1 LWRLKSPTGRKK
13 QQQKKQHYTMK
24 RGNNTETATAF
35 VLGYE
40 MQGSNLY
47 SNGNN
52 IFSYST
58 EIASNCKGVIL
69 LNCRD
74 YSNTTQRHKLHI
86 RRAANAH
93 KVTVF
98 EVPVCYNWH
107 GLTPDQHRTNVE
119 YLLKEAE
126 TMRAKADRAR
136 TYKAFYRLQEEKYRQ
151 AAEDYKNTFEL

>member
-1 LWRLKSPTGRKK
+1 
-13 QQQKKQHYTMK
+13 MK

-52 IFSYST
+52 IYSYIT

-69 LNCRD
+69 LNSRD
-74 YSNTTQRHKLHI
+74 YSNTTKRHKLHI

-93 KVTVF
+93 KVKVF
-98 EVPVCYNWH
+98 EVPFISWY
-107 GLTPDQHRTNVE
+107 GEPTATQHAANLE
-119 YLLKEAE
+119 YILQEAE

-136 TYKAFYRLQEEKYRQ
+136 TYKTFYRLQEEKYRME
-151 AAEDYKNTFEL
+151 AEYYRKTFEL

>member
-1 LWRLKSPTGRKK
+1 
-13 QQQKKQHYTMK
+13 MK
-24 RGNNTETATAF
+24 RGNNANTANAF

-47 SNGNN
+47 TNGNN
-52 IFSYST
+52 IYSYST

-69 LNCRD
+69 LNSRD

-98 EVPVCYNWH
+98 EVPFISWY
-107 GLTPDQHRTNVE
+107 GEPTATQHTANIE
-119 YLLKEAE
+119 YLTGKAEEA
-126 TMRAKADRAR
+126 RRKGQRAR
-136 TYKAFYRLQEEKYRQ
+136 TRKAAYFAQAERYTAKAEEYKK
-151 AAEDYKNTFEL
+151 TFEL

>member
-1 LWRLKSPTGRKK
+1 
-13 QQQKKQHYTMK
+13 MK
-24 RGNNTETATAF
+24 RGNNANTANAF

-47 SNGNN
+47 TNGNN
-52 IFSYST
+52 IYSYST

-69 LNCRD
+69 LNSRD

-98 EVPVCYNWH
+98 EVPFISWY
-107 GLTPDQHRTNVE
+107 GEPTATQHAANLE
-119 YLLKEAE
+119 YLTSKAEEA
-126 TMRAKADRAR
+126 RQKGLRAR
-136 TYKAFYRLQEEKYRQ
+136 TRKAAYFMQAEKYTTK
-151 AAEDYKNTFEL
+151 AEEYIKTFEL

>member
-1 LWRLKSPTGRKK
+1 
-13 QQQKKQHYTMK
+13 MK
-24 RGNNTETATAF
+24 RGNNANTANAF

-47 SNGNN
+47 TNGNN
-52 IFSYST
+52 IYSYST
-58 EIASNCKGVIL
+58 EIASNCNGVIL
-69 LNCRD
+69 LNSRD

-98 EVPVCYNWH
+98 EVPFISWY
-107 GLTPDQHRTNVE
+107 GEPTATQHAANVE

-136 TYKAFYRLQEEKYRQ
+136 TYKSFYRLQEEKYRQ
-151 AAEDYKNTFEL
+151 AAEDYTNIFQL

>member
-1 LWRLKSPTGRKK
+1 
-13 QQQKKQHYTMK
+13 MK

-93 KVTVF
+93 KVTIF
-98 EVPVCYNWH
+98 EVPFISWY
-107 GLTPDQHRTNVE
+107 GEPTETQHAANIE
-119 YLLKEAE
+119 YLTSKAE
-126 TMRAKADRAR
+126 DARKKGQRAR
-136 TYKAFYRLQEEKYRQ
+136 TRKAAYFAQAERYTTKAEEYKRIFKLA
-151 AAEDYKNTFEL
+151 

>member
-1 LWRLKSPTGRKK
+1 
-13 QQQKKQHYTMK
+13 MK
-24 RGNNTETATAF
+24 RGNNANTANAF

-47 SNGNN
+47 TNGNN
-52 IFSYST
+52 IYSYST

-69 LNCRD
+69 LNSRD

-86 RRAANAH
+86 RRAANAQ
-93 KVTVF
+93 KVKLF
-98 EVPVCYNWH
+98 EVPICYNWH
-107 GLTPDQHRTNVE
+107 GLTPEQHEQN
-119 YLLKEAE
+119 LLHLLRQAE

-151 AAEDYKNTFEL
+151 AAEDYKNTFKL

>member
-1 LWRLKSPTGRKK
+1 
-13 QQQKKQHYTMK
+13 MK
-24 RGNNTETATAF
+24 RGNNPETANAF

-52 IFSYST
+52 IYSYNT

-86 RRAANAH
+86 RRAANAQRV
-93 KVTVF
+93 KLF
-98 EVPVCYNWH
+98 EVPVCYNWN
-107 GLTPDQHRTNVE
+107 GLTPEQHEQNIT
-119 YLLKEAE
+119 YLL
-126 TMRAKADRAR
+126 R
-136 TYKAFYRLQEEKYRQ
+136 
-151 AAEDYKNTFEL
+151 

>member
-1 LWRLKSPTGRKK
+1 
-13 QQQKKQHYTMK
+13 MK
-24 RGNNTETATAF
+24 RGNNANTANAF

-98 EVPVCYNWH
+98 EVPFISWY
-107 GLTPDQHRTNVE
+107 GEPTATQHAANME
-119 YLLKEAE
+119 YLTSKAEEA
-126 TMRAKADRAR
+126 RKKGQRAR
-136 TYKAFYRLQEEKYRQ
+136 TRKAAYFAQAERYTTKAEEYKK
-151 AAEDYKNTFEL
+151 TFEL

>member
-1 LWRLKSPTGRKK
+1 
-13 QQQKKQHYTMK
+13 MK
-24 RGNNTETATAF
+24 RGNNPETANAF

-52 IFSYST
+52 IFSYNT

-86 RRAANAH
+86 RSAASAH

-98 EVPVCYNWH
+98 EVPFISWY
-107 GLTPDQHRTNVE
+107 GEPTATQHAANIE
-119 YLLKEAE
+119 YLTGKAEEA
-126 TMRAKADRAR
+126 RRKGHRAR
-136 TYKAFYRLQEEKYRQ
+136 TRKAAYFAQAERYTAKAEEYKK
-151 AAEDYKNTFEL
+151 TFEL

>member
-1 LWRLKSPTGRKK
+1 
-13 QQQKKQHYTMK
+13 MK
-24 RGNNTETATAF
+24 RGNNPETATAF

-47 SNGNN
+47 SNGSN

-93 KVTVF
+93 KVKVF
-98 EVPVCYNWH
+98 EVPFISWY
-107 GLTPDQHRTNVE
+107 GEPTATQHAANVE
-119 YLLKEAE
+119 YLLKQAE
-126 TMRAKADRAR
+126 TMKAKADRAR
-136 TYKAFYRLQEEKYRQ
+136 TYKAFCRLQEEKYRQ
-151 AAEDYKNTFEL
+151 AADEYKKTFEL